1 MKTIKKITLTVFI
14 AAMLISSLI
23 SIKTSKSTIREF
35 KSCLKENTGSNYSKL
50 INDYIN

>member
-1 MKTIKKITLTVFI
+1 MKTIKKI
-14 AAMLISSLI
+14 MLIAFVAVTLSASFITL
-23 SIKTSKSTIREF
+23 KTCRSTFREF